1 MNDRQFPGLDNSG
14 WNNDLLKPIG
24 QAPPKRKNLVDLI
37 QEVNIYYCYIF
48 ILKTRYILLYL
59 CFFYTMKFISLFILI
74 YILF

>member
-48 ILKTRYILLYL
+48 ILK
-59 CFFYTMKFISLFILI
+59 KKK
-74 YILF
+74 